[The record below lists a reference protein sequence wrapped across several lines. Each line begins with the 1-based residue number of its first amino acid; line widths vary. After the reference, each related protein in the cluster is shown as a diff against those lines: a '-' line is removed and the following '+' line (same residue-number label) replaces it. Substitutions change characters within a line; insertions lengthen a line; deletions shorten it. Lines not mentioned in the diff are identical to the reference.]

1 MYKIGEFS
9 KITFMTVKTLRYY
22 DEIGLIIP
30 SDIDENT
37 GYRFYDEENYKTAM
51 YVKALK
57 SYDFTVKE
65 MLDVVPRI
73 KEPNDLTDFL
83 LEKSRQIDDRIASLK
98 KVKKSIESKVES
110 LKEVNEMKDDIKIE
124 IVEIEEVLVASI
136 RYKGKYQDVGTYLGK
151 IFKEVGMNGTSAPF
165 SMYYDEDYTEE
176 NADIE
181 ICVPVKKQVNKGEVR
196 SRVLPKQKCVAIT
209 HIGPYEE
216 LCHSYKAVT
225 DYVNDNKL
233 ETILPS
239 REIYLKGPGMIFKG
253 NPEKYETRIL
263 IPIK

>member
-9 KITFMTVKTLRYY
+9 KITFLTVKTLRYY

-30 SDIDENT
+30 SEIDDNT
-37 GYRFYDEENYKTAM
+37 GYRFYDDENFKTAM

-73 KEPNDLTDFL
+73 VEPADLTDFL
-83 LEKSRQIDDRIASLK
+83 LEKSKQIDEKIASLK
-98 KVKKSIESKVES
+98 KVKKNIESKVES
-110 LKEVNEMKDDIKIE
+110 LKEVSEMKNDIK
-124 IVEIEEVLVASI
+124 VEIIEVEEVLVASL
-136 RYKGKYQDVGTYLGK
+136 RYKGRYEDVGVYLGK
-151 IFKEVGMNGTSAPF
+151 IYKVVGMNGISAPF

-181 ICVPVKKQVNKGEVR
+181 VCVPVKKSINKGEVK
-196 SRVLPKQKCVAIT
+196 SKVLPKQKCVTIT
-209 HIGPYEE
+209 HIGPYEN
-216 LCHSYKAVT
+216 LSHSYKAVT
-225 DYVNDNKL
+225 DFIIENNL

-239 REIYLKGPGMIFKG
+239 REIYLKGTGMIFKG
-253 NPEKYETRIL
+253 NTEKYETKIL